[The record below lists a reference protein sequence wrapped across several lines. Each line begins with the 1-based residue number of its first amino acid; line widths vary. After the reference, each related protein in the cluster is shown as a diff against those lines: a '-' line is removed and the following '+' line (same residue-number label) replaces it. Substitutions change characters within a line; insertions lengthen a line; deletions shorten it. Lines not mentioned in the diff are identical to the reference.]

1 MNFIPTLEI
10 KELKKDKKRRRGL
23 KKKGRGTY
31 QTERPPTI
39 TLYNRIDGR
48 VFTSVET
55 NLSKVRVWEIIDK
68 VNSDGLIVN
77 TDEYTIYENL
87 DSHPKVFKHLTVNH
101 ASREYSNGI
110 SHVNNCECFHSIIK
124 PYLRKHRGVSR
135 RNLHLYISFYTF
147 IYNHKSNWFSKLLV
161 IMLGN
166 DT

>member
-1 MNFIPTLEI
+1 
-10 KELKKDKKRRRGL
+10 L

-31 QTERPPTI
+31 QTERPPII

-55 NLSKVRVWEIIDK
+55 NLSKVRVWEIIDE
-68 VNSDGLIVN
+68 VNSDDLIVN

-101 ASREYSNGI
+101 ASGGYSNVI

-147 IYNHKSNWFSKLLV
+147 IYNYKSNWFSKLLA